1 MCACT
6 ILPRT
11 EPQRLTPISPPYGLN
26 HQSVCARAL
35 SRFSRVRL
43 FVTLSTVAHQAP
55 LCMGFSRQVYWS
67 QLPGPSPGDL
77 PDPGI
82 KPTFLTS
89 PALAGRFFT
98 TSATW
103 EAHWGATYLQMG
115 EGKRGWVPPFNYL
128 CFQHGGVTDPPS
140 GTRGRV

>member
-6 ILPRT
+6 VLPRT

-26 HQSVCARAL
+26 HQGVCARAL

-55 LCMGFSRQVYWS
+55 LFMGFSRQVYWS

-82 KPTFLTS
+82 KPTSLTS
-89 PALAGRFFT
+89 PALAGGFFT

-103 EAHWGATYLQMG
+103 AVAQCKWTLLQL
-115 EGKRGWVPPFNYL
+115 KQITNKDLLYSSWDSAQYSVI
-128 CFQHGGVTDPPS
+128 T
-140 GTRGRV
+140 